1 VTARLARGLRETG
14 ITFLIAAALIGLW
27 YLIAWRLK
35 ASGDLTAAEKL
46 PYPHLILERIWDNP
60 GTLADATWTTLG
72 RALIGFAF
80 GSGAGLAIAIV
91 MVQARWVEAALMP
104 YVLGAQ
110 MVPLVALVPIVR
122 TMLHSDSATRI
133 FMAAFITFFSVVVA
147 QVRGL
152 RSAPPEAIELM
163 RSYNVGRFRLLR
175 YLSLPASLPYL
186 FSGLRIAAPLSLVG
200 AIVVD
205 LMGAQN
211 GLGYLMLA
219 AITFGPQQFPIL
231 WAAMV
236 ITLVLGFALSQVVQL
251 VERMVTPWQVGLR
264 REGEA

>member
-1 VTARLARGLRETG
+1 
-14 ITFLIAAALIGLW
+14 
-27 YLIAWRLK
+27 
-35 ASGDLTAAEKL
+35 
-46 PYPHLILERIWDNP
+46 
-60 GTLADATWTTLG
+60 
-72 RALIGFAF
+72 
-80 GSGAGLAIAIV
+80 
-91 MVQARWVEAALMP
+91 VQARWVEASLMP
-104 YVLGAQ
+104 YVLAAQ
-110 MVPLVALVPIVR
+110 MVPLVALVPIIR

-163 RSYNVGRFRLLR
+163 RSYNVGRLKLLR

-211 GLGYLMLA
+211 GLGYLMLS

-231 WAAMV
+231 WASMA
-236 ITLVLGFALSQVVQL
+236 ITLALGFALSRAVQL
-251 VERMVTPWQVGLR
+251 AERLLTPWQVGLR
-264 REGEA
+264 REESE